1 MAHSSAHENNFI
13 KVFIG
18 VLIALTAFTLICVAV
33 ARTLAPAPDA
43 ANDTLL
49 RAALLER
56 IEPVGSVNTSEDQM
70 SKPMTAVAAVAAP
83 ESTDELVQASC
94 SACHTAGIAGA
105 PKFDDAEEWAKRR
118 EAGLDALVA
127 SVINGK
133 GGMPARA
140 GTQYSDE
147 DLRRA
152 VISIAGFEA
161 EDESA
166 ASSESATEATVAEA
180 ETEATA
186 TESAVTETAVA
197 ASEKSAE
204 AAALTPRVKGVVDSV
219 CTACHIAGIAGA
231 PKIGDKEAW
240 AARAEKGLEGM
251 AAVVATGK
259 GGMPTRGGS
268 DLNDEELVAAVEY
281 LMSK

>member
-18 VLIALTAFTLICVAV
+18 VLIALTVFTLICVAV
-33 ARTLAPAPDA
+33 ARALAPAPDT
-43 ANDTLL
+43 ANDALL

-56 IEPVGSVNTSEDQM
+56 IEPVGSVNTSEDQV
-70 SKPMTAVAAVAAP
+70 SQPMTAVASVAAP

-94 SACHTAGIAGA
+94 GACHTAGVAGA
-105 PKFDDAEEWAKRR
+105 PRFDDADEWAKRR
-118 EAGLDALVA
+118 ESGLDALVA

-133 GGMPARA
+133 GAMPARA

-152 VISIAGFEA
+152 VIQVAGFEA
-161 EDESA
+161 ESSA
-166 ASSESATEATVAEA
+166 SGSDDSTEQSADAGE
-180 ETEATA
+180 
-186 TESAVTETAVA
+186 
-197 ASEKSAE
+197 
-204 AAALTPRVKGVVDSV
+204 LTPRVKGVVDSV
-219 CTACHIAGIAGA
+219 CTACHVAGIAGA

-240 AARAEKGLEGM
+240 ASRAEKGLEGM
-251 AAVVATGK
+251 AAVVASGK
-259 GGMPTRGGS
+259 GGMPPRGGS
-268 DLNDEELVAAVEY
+268 DLSDEELVTAVEY